1 VGHRPGRGIG
11 AGRGSEGGLAFLPLL
26 FIGVVL
32 ILGIAWFTGALEYGF
47 WWATNTTPPT
57 VRLAGPTDAVRGQV
71 PVAVQLDP
79 ADRASVI
86 EATVDG
92 RPLAANGSLTV
103 DTASLPDGDH
113 QLVVVAEDRSW
124 RRNQGRATATVRS
137 DNTPPQ
143 LTVEAQPER
152 VLQGHTMF
160 LRVRTNE
167 PASIQARL
175 GDRPL
180 EIQPGNGFGWA
191 IVGFGPRSVPS
202 TLPLVVD
209 GTDVLGN
216 RAEKQSTVT
225 VGPEEFPRDQVEV
238 PPTLLPLLGQAIRDE
253 EDRKLAPTYQQ
264 VTQPRLWEGRFLQ
277 PVQGPIITEF
287 GEIRS
292 YNGGP
297 EVGHHNGTDFAAPE
311 GRPVVAPGRGK
322 VARIDQVQ
330 LRGNVVILDHG
341 LGVFT
346 TYAHLSS
353 VDVQVG
359 QMVDKG
365 QPFAKVGNTGL
376 STGPHLH
383 WELWVNGQNVDP
395 TEWVEK
401 DVP

>member
-11 AGRGSEGGLAFLPLL
+11 AGRGSESGLALLPLL

-32 ILGIAWFTGALEYGF
+32 ILGIAWFTGALEYGW
-47 WWATNTTPPT
+47 WWATNTTPPA
-57 VRLAGPTDAVRGQV
+57 VRLAGPAEAVRGQV

-103 DTASLPDGDH
+103 DTTSLPDGDH
-113 QLVVVAEDRSW
+113 QVVVVAEDHSW
-124 RRNQGRATATVRS
+124 RQNRGRATATIRS

-191 IVGFGPRSVPS
+191 IVGFGPRSQPS

-209 GTDVLGN
+209 GTDALGN
-216 RAEKQSTVT
+216 RAEKHSTVT
-225 VGPEEFPRDQVEV
+225 VGIEEFPRDQVEV

-264 VTQPRLWEGRFLQ
+264 VTQPRLWEGRFLR
-277 PVQGPIITEF
+277 PVQGQVITEF

-311 GRPVVAPGRGK
+311 RRPVVAPGRGK
-322 VARIDQVQ
+322 VARVDQVQ

-346 TYAHLSS
+346 TYAHLAS

-359 QMVDKG
+359 QVVDKG

-395 TEWVEK
+395 MEWVER